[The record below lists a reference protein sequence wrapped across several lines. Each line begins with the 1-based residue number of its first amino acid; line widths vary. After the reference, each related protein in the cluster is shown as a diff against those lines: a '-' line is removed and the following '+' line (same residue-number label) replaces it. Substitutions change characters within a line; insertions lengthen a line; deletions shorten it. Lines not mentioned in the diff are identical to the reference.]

1 MRIDLAEIGFGD
13 GAMRR
18 KILCGAVLLA
28 MGFLTMDAHAD
39 TFVKPTPEELSMT
52 SLPGYPGVAAVVLYR
67 EEITHD
73 DLNVVDHYDRIK
85 ILTEDGK
92 KYANVE
98 LPFVTTNEDNEY
110 GGNDKTLGE
119 IQGRTI
125 HADGTIIPFTGKPY
139 LKVMEKGKGIKY
151 QAKIFTLPDAEV
163 GSIIEYRYAT
173 RIADNRFESP
183 HWIIQGE
190 LYVKAAHYEWLPTK
204 RQLVDYKERSINSI
218 SWFPLLPPGVTV
230 VHTVFPA
237 SSSMEVAQQEYDLT
251 IKDVPPMVKEE
262 YMPPIASYSYR
273 VLFSFTPFHNPAEYW
288 KEEGKEWSR
297 KSDSFANPN
306 GELKA
311 ATQTVIAGATTD
323 EEKLKKIY
331 AAVMDVENT
340 RFTREHEQREE
351 KAEGGGKV
359 KTAAD
364 VLSHKRGSPTQ
375 LTQLFVGMARA
386 AGMKAYLMLVPD
398 RSEELFISQ
407 WLSFDQF
414 DDVIAIVNVGG
425 KEVFFDPGWR
435 YASYG
440 HLAWEHT
447 YVRGLRQTDGGTDFA
462 QTQGDDYHF
471 NQTQRVAD
479 LHMDDKGEVTGTVKL
494 TFLGSPALIWRHSAL
509 SGDAES
515 MNRELR
521 KELEDMVPKSLEVKV
536 GAIEGVDAYESP
548 LVVNYEV
555 KGTLGTTTGKRL
567 LLPADIFEAGAT
579 ASFPHEKRE
588 QAVYFHYPQA
598 TFDAMRI
605 KFPQGFQM
613 EATPDAAT
621 FDLPGLEEYKLGV
634 TTASDGFLTRR
645 THARGEVLVQTKDYD
660 TLRKFYTQFESK
672 DQESV
677 VLKVVPAGTAA
688 GGN

>member
-1 MRIDLAEIGFGD
+1 MMTIRRI
-13 GAMRR
+13 GAWVWM
-18 KILCGAVLLA
+18 AVA
-28 MGFLTMDAHAD
+28 VTATACAQTSFTP
-39 TFVKPTPEELSMT
+39 PTPEELSMT
-52 SLPGYPGVAAVVLYR
+52 SLPGYPGAAAVVLNR
-67 EEITHD
+67 EETTKD
-73 DLNVVDHYDRIK
+73 DLHAVLHYERIK
-85 ILTEDGK
+85 ILTKDGE

-98 LPFVTTNEDNEY
+98 LPFVSTTEDY
-110 GGNDKTLGE
+110 SGGGNEKTLDD
-119 IQGRTI
+119 ITGRTI

-139 LKVMEKGKGIKY
+139 LKVLEKGQNVKV
-151 QAKIFTLPDAEV
+151 QERVFTLPNVEV

-173 RIADNRFESP
+173 RISDDMVESP
-183 HWIIQGE
+183 DWYIQGE
-190 LYVKAAHYEWLPTK
+190 LYVRQAHYIWYPTS
-204 RQLVDYKERSINSI
+204 REIQNSRGPI
-218 SWFPLLPPGVTV
+218 TTITWFPILPEGVKIERRDIPHSSFSTQPIQ
-230 VHTVFPA
+230 VF
-237 SSSMEVAQQEYDLT
+237 ELT
-251 IKDVPPMVKEE
+251 IKDVPPEVKEA
-262 YMPPIASYSYR
+262 YMPPIASFSYR
-273 VLFSFTPFHNPAEYW
+273 VLFNFTAEHSAADWW
-288 KEEGKEWSR
+288 KDEGKDWSKR
-297 KSDSFANPN
+297 MDSFADPN
-306 GELKA
+306 SELKKETA
-311 ATQTVIAGATTD
+311 EITSGATND
-323 EEKLKKIY
+323 DQKLQKIY
-331 AAVMDVENT
+331 VALMKLENT
-340 RFTREHEQREE
+340 RYTRAHDQQED
-351 KAEGGGKV
+351 KAEGGHQV
-359 KTAAD
+359 KNAAD
-364 VLSHKRGSPTQ
+364 VLSRKRGNETQ